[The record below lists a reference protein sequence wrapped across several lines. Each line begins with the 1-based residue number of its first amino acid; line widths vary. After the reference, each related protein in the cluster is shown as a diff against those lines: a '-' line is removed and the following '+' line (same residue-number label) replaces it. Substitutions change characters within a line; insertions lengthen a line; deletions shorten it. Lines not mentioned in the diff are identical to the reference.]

1 MVANPKLEAQLRYK
15 FMSHKFHNLAHK
27 VAHSLECCVM
37 LENTFDCLSTQLED
51 KLNLQSAS
59 ATNET
64 CEGKENDDPNEL
76 CEETENV
83 DPNVQQKDDLLSAAQ
98 LKKEDVQPKKSRR
111 NRTWI
116 DKLRKGKKKNPK
128 SAHPKSAQGE
138 EGDSIK
144 KVKKKK
150 NPKSTQGAKVYKM
163 QSAHLFMLVIN
174 RTN

>member
-1 MVANPKLEAQLRYK
+1 
-15 FMSHKFHNLAHK
+15 MSHKFHNLAHK
-27 VAHSLECCVM
+27 VAHSPECCVI
-37 LENTFDCLSTQLED
+37 LENALDCLSTQLED

-98 LKKEDVQPKKSRR
+98 LKKKEVQSKKSRR
-111 NRTWI
+111 DRTWI
-116 DKLRKGKKKNPK
+116 DKLRKRKKKNPK

-138 EGDSIK
+138 EGDSVK
-144 KVKKKK
+144 RVKKKK

>member
-51 KLNLQSAS
+51 KLNLQSAG

-64 CEGKENDDPNEL
+64 CEDKENDDPNEL

-111 NRTWI
+111 NRIWI

-128 SAHPKSAQGE
+128 SAHPKSMQGE
-138 EGDSIK
+138 GGSVK
-144 KVKKKK
+144 KVEKK